1 MRVLAVTP
9 WFPAPSAPG
18 SGIFNLRDVEM
29 LARDHRVTVLHLH
42 DPALPDGAE
51 QWRTDD
57 GVTVHRGL
65 FSSSRP
71 DTWPAAI
78 REIRRHAAG
87 ADLVHTM
94 AFPAILPVALAGP
107 HRPWVHTE
115 HWSGLVGTP
124 STLRARLGGAVLRPG
139 LRRPDAVVAVGRPL
153 AEAVDRF
160 RSEPTAVIGNRV
172 RLATAGAAERGE
184 LPQRPEGRGDGPLRL
199 VGVGNLIPWKGVL
212 EAVDA
217 VAELRDRGIEAVL
230 EWAGAGPLADEARA
244 RAAALGVAD
253 RVTLLGHVDPEALP
267 ETLRRAH
274 VFVLPTEG
282 ETFGVAIAEALGHGL
297 PVVTSGEGGHRAF
310 LPAAASRAVD
320 TRSGAALASA
330 IADLAA
336 DPERWAPGE
345 IAAYARDAFSEE
357 RRRAEYR
364 EVYDRAVQRA
374 SKRQR

>member
-9 WFPAPSAPG
+9 WFPTPSAPG
-18 SGIFNLRDVEM
+18 SGVFNLRDVEL

-42 DPALPDGAE
+42 DPALPDGAA

-57 GVTVHRGL
+57 GVEVHRGL

-71 DTWPAAI
+71 DTWAAAI

-94 AFPAILPVALAGP
+94 AFPALLPVALAGP

-124 STLRARLGGAVLRPG
+124 TTLRARAGGAVLRPG
-139 LRRPDAVVAVGRPL
+139 LRRPDAMVAVGRPL
-153 AEAVDRF
+153 ADAVDRF

-172 RLATAGAAERGE
+172 RLAPAGASEGAG
-184 LPQRPEGRGDGPLRL
+184 LPQRPEARGDGPLRL
-199 VGVGNLIPWKGVL
+199 VGVGNLIPAKGLL

-217 VAELRDRGIEAVL
+217 VAELRDRGIDARL
-230 EWAGAGPLADEARA
+230 EWAGSGPLADEARS
-244 RAAALGVAD
+244 RAAERGVAD
-253 RVTLLGHVDPEALP
+253 RVALLGHVDPEALP
-267 ETLRRAH
+267 ETLQRAH
-274 VFVLPTEG
+274 LFVLPTRG

-310 LPAAASRAVD
+310 LPPAASRAID
-320 TRSGAALASA
+320 TRDGAALASA
-330 IADLAA
+330 IAELAA
-336 DPERWAPGE
+336 DPERWAPE
-345 IAAYARDAFSEE
+345 RIAAYARDTFSED
-357 RRRAEYR
+357 RRRADYR
-364 EVYDRAVQRA
+364 EVYERAVQRA

>member
-9 WFPAPSAPG
+9 WFPTPSAPG
-18 SGIFNLRDVEM
+18 SGIFNLRDVEL
-29 LARDHRVTVLHLH
+29 LARDHRVAVLHLH
-42 DPALPDGAE
+42 DPALPDGPA

-71 DTWPAAI
+71 GTWRAAI
-78 REIRRHAAG
+78 REIRRHAVG

-124 STLRARLGGAVLRPG
+124 ATLRARLGGAVLRPG
-139 LRRPDAVVAVGRPL
+139 LRRPDAMVAVGRPL
-153 AEAVDRF
+153 ADAVDRF

-172 RLATAGAAERGE
+172 RLAPADAAERGQ
-184 LPQRPEGRGDGPLRL
+184 LPQRPEERGDGPLRL

-212 EAVDA
+212 ETIDA
-217 VAELRDRGIEAVL
+217 VAELRNRGVDARL
-230 EWAGAGPLADEARA
+230 EWAGSGPLADEARSHA
-244 RAAALGVAD
+244 TALGIAE
-253 RVTLLGHVDPEALP
+253 RVSLLGHVDPEALP

-274 VFVLPTEG
+274 LFVLPTRG
-282 ETFGVAIAEALGHGL
+282 ETFGVAVAEALGHGL

-310 LPAAASRAVD
+310 LPPAASRAVE
-320 TRSGAALASA
+320 TRSGTALAAA
-330 IADLAA
+330 IAELAS
-336 DPERWAPGE
+336 DPERWTPDE
-345 IAAYARDAFSEE
+345 IAGYARETFSEE
-357 RRRAEYR
+357 RRRADYR